1 MKSLLTICSA
11 TILTIT
17 TVVPV
22 AFATST
28 HITQAKS
35 TKQSA
40 SKYENFQKNPTFA
53 NKTITAIVYFGHQT
67 WIGTAQ
73 NGLYQSIDGIYFTQN
88 KSFAATTNITK
99 LFSFEN
105 TLYVGTAKSGLYVSL
120 NKGQT
125 FNKNKLI
132 PNKEISYI
140 GQSLGVVYVAF
151 QQQGVYKTF
160 NHGQTFV
167 KEASNLFYGGATGVT
182 TFKNATYV
190 SSINNGVWVSKDHGK
205 TFTGL
210 KGFDLHFG
218 VTINVFQNE
227 IQLGTFTGLY
237 TSVDGVT
244 WTKNLSLPQEDNAT
258 IDEIATYNN
267 ISYVDVSG
275 YGMYQAVDG
284 VHYHKI
290 ASIPAGDIWTTF
302 YYNSTI
308 YFGSQSGFLYESF
321 DNGKTF
327 ATNPNIKPQG
337 NASPVV
343 IGAGLNTIYVGLDS
357 NGGLYQAHIK
367 QK

>member
-1 MKSLLTICSA
+1 MKLLLTICSVA
-11 TILTIT
+11 ILTT
-17 TVVPV
+17 STVVPT
-22 AFATST
+22 AFTTTTYVTQQKSAKQQ
-28 HITQAKS
+28 IT
-35 TKQSA
+35 
-40 SKYENFQKNPTFA
+40 KYENFQKNPTFA
-53 NKTITAIVYFGHQT
+53 NKTITAIASFGNKT

-73 NGLYQSIDGIYFTQN
+73 NGLWQSTDGIHFTQS
-88 KSFAATTNITK
+88 KSFTSTTNIRK
-99 LFSFEN
+99 LFSFQN

-120 NKGQT
+120 NKGLT
-125 FNKNKLI
+125 FSKNKLI

-151 QQQGVYKTF
+151 SQQGVYKTF
-160 NHGQTFV
+160 DRGQTFV
-167 KEASNLFYGGATGVT
+167 KETSNLFYGGATGVT

-205 TFTGL
+205 TFTAL

-258 IDEIATYNN
+258 VDEIATYNK

-275 YGMYQAVDG
+275 YGIYRALDG

-302 YYNSTI
+302 YYNQTI
-308 YFGSQSGFLYESF
+308 YFGAQSGFLYESF

-327 ATNPNIKPQG
+327 STNPHIKPQAM
-337 NASPVV
+337 ASPVV
-343 IGAGLNTIYVGLDS
+343 IGEGLNTIYVGLNS
-357 NGGLYQAHIK
+357 NGGLYQTRIK
-367 QK
+367 

>member
-1 MKSLLTICSA
+1 MKLLLTICSA
-11 TILTIT
+11 TILTT
-17 TVVPV
+17 SAVVPV
-22 AFATST
+22 VSTTST
-28 HITQAKS
+28 YVNHPES
-35 TKQSA
+35 TKQPA
-40 SKYENFQKNPTFA
+40 GKYENFQKNPIFA
-53 NKTITAIVYFGHQT
+53 NKTITTIAYFGNQT

-73 NGLYQSIDGIYFTQN
+73 HGLYQSTDGFHFTQS
-88 KSFAATTNITK
+88 KILTATANITK
-99 LFSFEN
+99 LFSFQN

-120 NKGQT
+120 NKGKT
-125 FNKNKLI
+125 FSKNKLI
-132 PNKEISYI
+132 PHKEISYI
-140 GQSLGVVYVAF
+140 GQSLGVIYVAF

-160 NHGQTFV
+160 DHGKTFV
-167 KEASNLFYGGATGVT
+167 KETSNLFYGGATGVT

-205 TFTGL
+205 TFTAL
-210 KGFDLHFG
+210 KDFDLHFG

-237 TSVDGVT
+237 TSLNGVT
-244 WTKNLSLPQEDNAT
+244 WTKNLSLPQENNAT
-258 IDEIATYNN
+258 IDEIASYNK

-290 ASIPAGDIWTTF
+290 TSIPASDIWTTF
-302 YYNSTI
+302 YYNNTI

-327 ATNPNIKPQG
+327 VANPNIKPQG

-343 IGAGLNTIYVGLDS
+343 IGAGLNTVYVGLNS

-367 QK
+367 

>member
-11 TILTIT
+11 IILTT
-17 TVVPV
+17 ATVVPTTL
-22 AFATST
+22 ATT
-28 HITQAKS
+28 NMHVIQQKK
-35 TKQSA
+35 TKQQA
-40 SKYENFQKNPTFA
+40 TKYEHFQKNPIFT
-53 NKTITAIVYFGHQT
+53 NKTISAIAYFGGQT

-73 NGLYQSIDGIYFTQN
+73 HGLYQSSDGTHFIQN
-88 KSFAATTNITK
+88 KSFATTTKITK
-99 LFSFEN
+99 LFSFDN
-105 TLYVGTAKSGLYVSL
+105 TLYVGTAKSGLYVCL
-120 NKGQT
+120 NKGKT
-125 FNKNKLI
+125 FSKNTLI
-132 PNKEISYI
+132 PNKAISYI

-151 QQQGVYKTF
+151 SQQGVYKTF
-160 NHGQTFV
+160 DHGRTFV

-182 TFKNATYV
+182 TFKNATYI
-190 SSINNGVWVSKDHGK
+190 SSINNGVWVSKDGGK
-205 TFTGL
+205 TFTSL

-258 IDEIATYNN
+258 VDEIATYNN

-275 YGMYQAVDG
+275 YGMYQAFDR
-284 VHYHKI
+284 VHYYKI

-308 YFGSQSGFLYESF
+308 YFGSQAGSLYESF

-327 ATNPNIKPQG
+327 ATNPSIKPQG
-337 NASPVV
+337 DASPVV
-343 IGAGLNTIYVGLDS
+343 IEAGLNTIYVGLNS
-357 NGGLYQAHIK
+357 NGGLYQAHLK
-367 QK
+367 